1 MVDVIGVSLWG
12 ENIGALS
19 WDNERN
25 LESFEYQP

>member
-1 MVDVIGVSLWG
+1 MVDVIGVTLWG

-25 LESFEYQP
+25 LGSFEYQP